1 MPLVLT
7 PEKVLRIKED
17 LARGVLQTE
26 VAARHGV
33 SQSQVSRIAGNRAWR
48 SVPWPAGAAAGAT
61 AEGREREGS
70 QRGDTPSGDG
80 LSVEA
85 RPELRVYLRIEN
97 LAPQFAAYLST
108 PVRAR
113 GYPPME
119 GDESLIIEVAPALS
133 IHRIVDLALKAAPD
147 MEPGI
152 LYTERQFGLLEL
164 HSQDRDEVEEA
175 GAAILRG
182 IGAEASD
189 QLAPSTLYTDIIDTV
204 ADQHAIILNRMRN
217 ASMILPGQSLLL
229 YEMAPALFAAVA
241 ANEAER
247 AAPETTIVD
256 IQMMG
261 ASGRVF
267 MAGETTALRRA
278 RDAIDHTLRG
288 IEGRRRR

>member
-1 MPLVLT
+1 MPLFLT

-26 VAARHGV
+26 VATRHGV
-33 SQSQVSRIAGNRAWR
+33 SQSQISRIASNRAWR
-48 SVPWPAGAAAGAT
+48 SVPWPEGVPVG
-61 AEGREREGS
+61 AEGSRSAQGESSAGGPGIGGGS
-70 QRGDTPSGDG
+70 R
-80 LSVEA
+80 EA

-119 GDESLIIEVAPALS
+119 GDDSLIIEVAPALS

-164 HSQDRDEVEEA
+164 HSRSPDEVDEA
-175 GAAILRG
+175 GAAILHG
-182 IGAEASD
+182 IGAEARD
-189 QLAPSTLYTDIIDTV
+189 QLAPSTLYTDIIHTV
-204 ADQHAIILNRMRN
+204 SDQHAIILNRMRN

-229 YEMAPALFAAVA
+229 YEMEPALFAAVA
-241 ANEAER
+241 ANQAER
-247 AAPETTIVD
+247 AAPEATIVD

-267 MAGETTALRRA
+267 MAGESGALRRA
-278 RDAIDHTLRG
+278 QTAIGRTLRE
-288 IEGRRRR
+288 IEGRRSR